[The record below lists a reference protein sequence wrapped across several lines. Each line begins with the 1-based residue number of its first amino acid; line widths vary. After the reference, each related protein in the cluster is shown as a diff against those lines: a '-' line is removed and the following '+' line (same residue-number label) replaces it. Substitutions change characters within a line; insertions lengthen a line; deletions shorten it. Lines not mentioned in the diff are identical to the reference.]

1 MKFKVIAL
9 AALMGISGMA
19 AQANELPDG
28 PHIVTSGTASVDAV
42 PDIATLAIEVNV
54 AAKDAATAKKQADE
68 RVAQY
73 ISFLE
78 LNQIAKKDISS
89 ANLRT
94 QPDYDYQDGKS
105 ILKGYRAVRTVE
117 VTLRQLDKLNSLL
130 DELILSMIKALPKQ
144 LRVQFVPAPDAAR
157 AIRDWIDEHYPD
169 LPGSGSQQKPNLP
182 PVDED
187 GTTVGW
193 PDLAHVFTKAAIA
206 TKGAQ
211 IHPEVLGPEL
221 VERLSPYLR
230 VTFSVEQQLPA
241 GKHPRGRRHARGP
254 IKVLGVSKDLKA
266 LQRKFAA
273 QAEASA
279 RQMVKKQ
286 ADQAGEQGKLV
297 SQANLLHKAGATTES
312 RATML
317 WRGALDALR
326 LPAERISSRWLG
338 TEALMLASAPYKST
352 KDLVEDLQLATVK
365 RLMPNVDRLSDDE
378 ALANAVLDV
387 REVYEDTVYQV
398 AHDVIAVLKAYAE
411 VDKATGGKA
420 DLPML
425 SVLQSIRDHIAT
437 LVYPGF
443 IGRTPPDAL
452 KSLSRYLRADL
463 SRLNKAKTDKNR
475 DVKWAWQAD
484 EARQVVDKALARAK
498 AEPAGPKHEA
508 LMKQAEQAR
517 WMLEEF
523 YVSLWAQELGTKGPA
538 SLNRIKKAL
547 A

>member
-1 MKFKVIAL
+1 M
-9 AALMGISGMA
+9 
-19 AQANELPDG
+19 
-28 PHIVTSGTASVDAV
+28 
-42 PDIATLAIEVNV
+42 
-54 AAKDAATAKKQADE
+54 
-68 RVAQY
+68 
-73 ISFLE
+73 
-78 LNQIAKKDISS
+78 
-89 ANLRT
+89 
-94 QPDYDYQDGKS
+94 
-105 ILKGYRAVRTVE
+105 
-117 VTLRQLDKLNSLL
+117 
-130 DELILSMIKALPKQ
+130 
-144 LRVQFVPAPDAAR
+144 
-157 AIRDWIDEHYPD
+157 
-169 LPGSGSQQKPNLP
+169 
-182 PVDED
+182 
-187 GTTVGW
+187 
-193 PDLAHVFTKAAIA
+193 
-206 TKGAQ
+206 
-211 IHPEVLGPEL
+211 
-221 VERLSPYLR
+221 
-230 VTFSVEQQLPA
+230 TFAVEQQLPPNR
-241 GKHPRGRRHARGP
+241 KNQHGRRHARGP
-254 IKVLGVSKDLKA
+254 VKTLGTGKSLVE
-266 LQRKFAA
+266 LQREFAE
-273 QAEASA
+273 QAKASA
-279 RQMVKKQ
+279 RHMVEKQ
-286 ADQAGEQGKLV
+286 ARNAGDQGKFV
-297 SQANLLHKAGATTES
+297 EQANLLNKAGATTEA

-317 WRGALDALR
+317 WQGALDTLR
-326 LPAERISSRWLG
+326 LPGERISSRWLG

-352 KDLVEDLQLATVK
+352 KELTEDLQLAAVK
-365 RLMPNVDRLSDDE
+365 RLLPNIDQLPDDE
-378 ALANAVLDV
+378 ALADAVLDV

>member
-1 MKFKVIAL
+1 M
-9 AALMGISGMA
+9 
-19 AQANELPDG
+19 
-28 PHIVTSGTASVDAV
+28 
-42 PDIATLAIEVNV
+42 
-54 AAKDAATAKKQADE
+54 
-68 RVAQY
+68 
-73 ISFLE
+73 
-78 LNQIAKKDISS
+78 
-89 ANLRT
+89 
-94 QPDYDYQDGKS
+94 
-105 ILKGYRAVRTVE
+105 
-117 VTLRQLDKLNSLL
+117 
-130 DELILSMIKALPKQ
+130 
-144 LRVQFVPAPDAAR
+144 
-157 AIRDWIDEHYPD
+157 
-169 LPGSGSQQKPNLP
+169 
-182 PVDED
+182 
-187 GTTVGW
+187 
-193 PDLAHVFTKAAIA
+193 
-206 TKGAQ
+206 
-211 IHPEVLGPEL
+211 
-221 VERLSPYLR
+221 
-230 VTFSVEQQLPA
+230 
-241 GKHPRGRRHARGP
+241 
-254 IKVLGVSKDLKA
+254 
-266 LQRKFAA
+266 
-273 QAEASA
+273 
-279 RQMVKKQ
+279 
-286 ADQAGEQGKLV
+286 
-297 SQANLLHKAGATTES
+297 
-312 RATML
+312 
-317 WRGALDALR
+317 
-326 LPAERISSRWLG
+326 
-338 TEALMLASAPYKST
+338 MLASAPYKST

-365 RLMPNVDRLSDDE
+365 RLMPNVDRLSDDA

>member
-1 MKFKVIAL
+1 MFGRLMNSFYYGKSGKGDYRKEDLPKNRWQLFWEMLRIRLSGLCRINLMTCIAWIPTMVVVAML
-9 AALMGISGMA
+9 LNAVL
-19 AQANELPDG
+19 
-28 PHIVTSGTASVDAV
+28 TASDLVRVKDETTNSSVMMLVYDA
-42 PDIATLAIEVNV
+42 
-54 AAKDAATAKKQADE
+54 
-68 RVAQY
+68 
-73 ISFLE
+73 
-78 LNQIAKKDISS
+78 
-89 ANLRT
+89 
-94 QPDYDYQDGKS
+94 
-105 ILKGYRAVRTVE
+105 
-117 VTLRQLDKLNSLL
+117 
-130 DELILSMIKALPKQ
+130 
-144 LRVQFVPAPDAAR
+144 
-157 AIRDWIDEHYPD
+157 
-169 LPGSGSQQKPNLP
+169 

-254 IKVLGVSKDLKA
+254 IKVLGMSKDLKA

-463 SRLNKAKTDKNR
+463 SRLNKAKTDTYDMSKIHR
-475 DVKWAWQAD
+475 DVPQFVCTTSFEQGIARTMAFYRTHPEFQLID
-484 EARQVVDKALARAK
+484 EEWNAQIDRLC
-498 AEPAGPKHEA
+498 
-508 LMKQAEQAR
+508 
-517 WMLEEF
+517 EE
-523 YVSLWAQELGTKGPA
+523 YGG
-538 SLNRIKKAL
+538 
-547 A
+547 

>member
-1 MKFKVIAL
+1 M
-9 AALMGISGMA
+9 
-19 AQANELPDG
+19 
-28 PHIVTSGTASVDAV
+28 
-42 PDIATLAIEVNV
+42 
-54 AAKDAATAKKQADE
+54 
-68 RVAQY
+68 
-73 ISFLE
+73 
-78 LNQIAKKDISS
+78 
-89 ANLRT
+89 
-94 QPDYDYQDGKS
+94 
-105 ILKGYRAVRTVE
+105 
-117 VTLRQLDKLNSLL
+117 
-130 DELILSMIKALPKQ
+130 
-144 LRVQFVPAPDAAR
+144 
-157 AIRDWIDEHYPD
+157 
-169 LPGSGSQQKPNLP
+169 
-182 PVDED
+182 
-187 GTTVGW
+187 
-193 PDLAHVFTKAAIA
+193 FTKAAIA

-443 IGRTPPDAL
+443 IGAHSPGCAEVVEPIFE
-452 KSLSRYLRADL
+452 SR
-463 SRLNKAKTDKNR
+463 S
-475 DVKWAWQAD
+475 
-484 EARQVVDKALARAK
+484 
-498 AEPAGPKHEA
+498 EPT
-508 LMKQAEQAR
+508 Q
-517 WMLEEF
+517 
-523 YVSLWAQELGTKGPA
+523 
-538 SLNRIKKAL
+538 
-547 A
+547 